1 MGLEHEKRRYK
12 RGKRMRDEHRTQASK
27 EIMGEGER
35 RWCFQ
40 WTEGRWWWVRCT
52 VEEEL
57 PMVKRIQYKGIDEN
71 LKVSILKR
79 TRKPKVEDHEIAA
92 TFKP

>member
-1 MGLEHEKRRYK
+1 M
-12 RGKRMRDEHRTQASK
+12 
-27 EIMGEGER
+27 
-35 RWCFQ
+35 
-40 WTEGRWWWVRCT
+40 RCT